1 MAHERS
7 FPCDAYSACYFLAAV
22 VHILQRGCYNGHVV
36 VGIYAARYGE
46 AQQVKPGKAV
56 LACNGVAV
64 GQQVS
69 YLASAYSGLEVQLYR
84 KRLGGEFLF
93 GNACEHLRGVNE
105 YGVAAGRT
113 LVGNAVPVEQ
123 AGKILYLVD
132 ARLEV
137 VELRILVQSDG
148 KRVHVAAVHAS
159 VSKVTFKLYAKTL
172 CAFVPLF
179 LVGGDETTHI
189 HDAVLLGA
197 HRHSVGQG
205 EHLACNLLYCFVGVA
220 CLACLDEVRVFGEA
234 CRVEDYGLAILVGN
248 GAHLAQVF
256 H

>member
-46 AQQVKPGKAV
+46 AQQVKPCKAV

-69 YLASAYSGLEVQLYR
+69 YLASAYSGLEVKLNGE
-84 KRLGGEFLF
+84 RLCWEFLF
-93 GNACEHLRGVNE
+93 WNACEHLRGVNE

-113 LVGNAVPVEQ
+113 LVRNAVAVEQ
-123 AGKILYLVD
+123 VGKILHLVD
-132 ARLEV
+132 ACFEV
-137 VELRILVQSDG
+137 VKLRILVQSDG
-148 KRVHVAAVHAS
+148 ERVHVAAVHAA
-159 VSKVTFKLYAKTL
+159 VSQVSFKLNAEAL

-179 LVGGDETTHI
+179 LVRSDEAAHVY
-189 HDAVLLGA
+189 DAVLLGA

-205 EHLACNLLYCFVGVA
+205 EHLACNLLYCLVGVA
-220 CLACLDEVRVFGEA
+220 CLARLDEVRVFGEA
-234 CRVEDYGLAILVGN
+234 CRVKDYGLAILVGN